1 MNLATI
7 LVCLVLAAL
16 IALAVVHLLRQL
28 RGMQRMLRLPEMG
41 RTSMK
46 KTTWIVRTAV
56 CLALLLVLQVATK
69 SLGQFVTGSCV
80 NLVLAMAA
88 LSGGLW
94 SGVAV
99 AVLSPFCAY
108 ALGIGP
114 AFLQLVPCVALGN
127 AVYAVL
133 FALLVGKWLTAKP
146 LAAWGSMVLAAVC
159 KLAALYVVLVKL
171 VAPMIVP
178 AAKLTAVTAA
188 FTWPQLV
195 TALIGGVLACLIAP
209 LVRRALEK

>member
-1 MNLATI
+1 MEGNLNSI
-7 LVCLVLAAL
+7 LTLFGGLALFLYGMDELSRGLEAAAGERMRALLAAL
-16 IALAVVHLLRQL
+16 
-28 RGMQRMLRLPEMG
+28 
-41 RTSMK
+41 T
-46 KTTWIVRTAV
+46 
-56 CLALLLVLQVATK
+56 
-69 SLGQFVTGSCV
+69 
-80 NLVLAMAA
+80 
-88 LSGGLW
+88 GGLW

-209 LVRRALEK
+209 PVRRALEK